1 VKPRYGIAEWYGHP
15 FLSVAPRERRELAR
29 TALKETGANPVP
41 PCPFQRSIRRCG
53 KPGGVCALQH
63 YEAGADGRIAAPRGT
78 PVAVCPNRFE
88 QDRMLISWLAEIVG
102 FPADGLSAA
111 REVPFMKSP
120 TTEKPAGLIDIVVAR
135 DAAGALRWYG
145 LEIQAVYFS
154 GKGMA
159 SMFRALRDDFHGM
172 PPFPDSV
179 RRPDWRSS
187 SAKRLMPQLQI
198 KGPTLRR
205 WASKVAV
212 AVDRPFFDSLG
223 GVSPSP
229 TQDLDAGDVIW
240 MVPELVREADGSIR
254 LHRYH
259 WEVLTLEDS
268 DRKLLAADTIS
279 RADFE
284 KTLRAKLVPVTI

>member
-1 VKPRYGIAEWYGHP
+1 MKPRYGIAEWYGRP

-29 TALKETGANPVP
+29 TALNETGADPVP
-41 PCPFQRSIRRCG
+41 PCPFQRSIQRCS
-53 KPGGVCALQH
+53 KPGGVCALQQ
-63 YEAGADGRIAAPRGT
+63 YEAGADGRIAAPKGA
-78 PVAVCPNRFE
+78 PVAVCPTRFD
-88 QDRMLISWLAEIVG
+88 QDGVLISWLAEIVE
-102 FPADGLSAA
+102 FPTGGLSTA

-120 TTEKPAGLIDIVVAR
+120 TTGKPAGLIDIVVAR
-135 DAAGALRWYG
+135 NTDGALRWYG

-159 SMFRALRDDFHGM
+159 SMFRTLRDDFHHI
-172 PPFPDSV
+172 PPFPDAV

-223 GVSPSP
+223 GDSPSP
-229 TQDLDAGDVIW
+229 CRDLDAGDVIW

-254 LHRYH
+254 LHRDH

-284 KTLRAKLVPVTI
+284 RTLRAKLAPVTI